1 MQHEKLEVYQEAR
14 ALAHKL
20 MRLGEKR
27 YLSFEFNN
35 QIVAAALSIPLN
47 IAEGAG
53 RMGPKERA
61 HFYSIA
67 RGSTAEC
74 ASFLDVV
81 LDEKLISDDLHQSLK
96 LHCHT
101 VSKML
106 YSAIKANR
114 TIALN
119 RP

>member
-20 MRLGEKR
+20 IRLGEKR

-53 RMGPKERA
+53 RMGPKESA

-67 RGSTAEC
+67 RGSTGEC
-74 ASFLDVV
+74 ASFLDVI
-81 LDEKLISDDLHQSLK
+81 LDEKLISQDVYQSLK
-96 LHCHT
+96 HHCHT
-101 VSKML
+101 VCKML
-106 YSAIKANR
+106 YGAIHTNR
-114 TIALN
+114 ALSLK

>member
-1 MQHEKLEVYQEAR
+1 MQHEKLEVYQKAR
-14 ALAHKL
+14 ALTHKL

-53 RMGPKERA
+53 RTGPKERA

-74 ASFLDVV
+74 ASFLDVI
-81 LDEKLISDDLHQSLK
+81 LDEKLISQDLYQSLK
-96 LHCHT
+96 LHCHI

-106 YSAIKANR
+106 YGAIQTNR
-114 TIALN
+114 ALSLK